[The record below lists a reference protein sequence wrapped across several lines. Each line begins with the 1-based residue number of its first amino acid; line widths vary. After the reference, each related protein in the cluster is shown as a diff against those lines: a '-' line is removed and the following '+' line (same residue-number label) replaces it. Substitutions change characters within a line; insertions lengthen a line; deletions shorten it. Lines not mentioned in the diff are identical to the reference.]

1 MIKKSDAIA
10 VKEAHNLRGGVGRIE
25 MKHFYDE
32 AEFNGLGRLY
42 GLLVVPPG
50 CSVGDHSHIGEQE
63 SYYILEGVATYND
76 NGKEV
81 KLYPGDMALCPDG
94 EFHGVKNEGEVDLKF
109 IALISNT
116 K

>member
-1 MIKKSDAIA
+1 MIKQSEAMTC
-10 VKEAHNLRGGVGRIE
+10 KEAHNLRGGVGRIE